1 MRLKHIKLS
10 GFKSFV
16 DSTSVSFPANLVG
29 VVGPNGCG
37 KSNVID
43 AVRWVMGE
51 SSAKTLRGDSMADVI
66 FNGSTVRKP
75 VGKAAVELVFDNSQG
90 KAPGAYA
97 GYSEIAIRR
106 ELSRDGQS
114 LYFINKSRCRR
125 RDITDIFLG
134 TGLGPRSYSI
144 IEQGMVSRI
153 IEAKPEELRVLVE
166 EAAGISKYKE
176 RRRETETRI
185 RHTQENLERVG
196 DICRELESQLRRLK
210 RQSSAAAR
218 YKILKQEERALRV
231 QLMSLRWRGLDQQ
244 LKEQDSNL
252 SRQQTQLE
260 SKIADQRGT
269 EKGIEKLRQELA
281 GANDRLNQTQ
291 GEFYQVGAEIASK
304 EQNIE
309 HSRQT
314 QQQRQQEL
322 QRLTEAHEEAQSHM
336 AADSDRVSDLQRK
349 LEECRPRLTN
359 VNQGFDQV
367 MEVLNSAEQSFH
379 QWQAEWDEFGRDAA
393 RPDQER
399 EVQRARIEEHHRQIE
414 HIAGRQARLAENLNE
429 IQLAFERT
437 DTPGLRTQVD
447 ELDQLYM
454 DLEQNVHAL
463 DRRIQQQREIVDDA
477 EEQLYEERH
486 RYQETS
492 ARLNSLR
499 EIQATALGAQDEDAV
514 AWLQKQRLSDVPRL
528 ARELDVEPGWEAA
541 VDCVLG
547 RRLGALC
554 VDSLDQAAADT
565 PSFPGSGLCM
575 VETKG
580 GKSADLPSSASTLLT
595 KVTCHRADLR
605 HWLGHVYIEH
615 NIEAAIERRG
625 QLAAHESIV
634 TQDGVWMGLNWV
646 MVAKGEG
653 VKAGLLVR
661 EKEIEHLSQVA
672 QQLTHELDNLDGS
685 IEDHRQRLVEL
696 EEEQAAKR
704 RALSDKTRQRTEL
717 HKKLG
722 HAEARAVELQARREQ
737 IQVDLSEL
745 DQFLGQAESELIEA
759 RSKLDNAQQLKQDF
773 HVRHAKLSAE
783 RSRLRQELEQANAAA
798 NTAREAKHREQFE
811 EKRLLAALE
820 TVQESIHRMD
830 NQQSTMTQRQQAL
843 RELLN
848 DGDPPENKLQEE
860 LNSLLDKRVTA
871 ESRLAQARKE
881 VEHLDSAIRDKEQDR
896 VEYENAAQQLR
907 ERAEQL
913 RLARQELVVR
923 RDTLAD
929 QVNEAGNQ
937 PQTVLR
943 EMPEDAEEETWQEQ
957 LDRVSARI
965 ERIGPVNLVAI
976 EEYEEQSERKSY
988 LDKQREDLSD
998 ALAMLEDVIHKIDR
1012 ETRARFKDTFEALN
1026 AQFQEF
1032 FPRLFGGGSAYL
1044 ELTGTDLLD
1053 TGVSVMARPPGKRNS
1068 TIHLLS
1074 GGEKAL
1080 TAVALLFAFFD
1091 LNPAPFCML
1100 DEVDAPL
1107 DDANVERYCK
1117 ILKTLA
1123 DRTQLI
1129 VITHNKITM
1138 EGASILIGIT
1148 MAEPGVSRLVSVDVD
1163 TAMEMAAQ

>member
-16 DSTSVSFPANLVG
+16 DPTSVSFPANLVG

-66 FNGSTVRKP
+66 FNGSTARKP
-75 VGKAAVELVFDNSQG
+75 VGYG
-90 KAPGAYA
+90 
-97 GYSEIAIRR
+97 EIAIRR

-114 LYFINKSRCRR
+114 LYYINKTRCRR

-218 YKILKQEERALRV
+218 YKTLKQEERTLRV
-231 QLMSLRWRGLDQQ
+231 QVMSLRWRGLDQQ

-252 SRQQTQLE
+252 SRRQTELE
-260 SKIADQRGT
+260 SKIADQRGA
-269 EKGIEKLRQELA
+269 EKGIEQLRQELA
-281 GANDRLNQTQ
+281 GANERLNQTQ

-304 EQNIE
+304 EQSIE

-314 QQQRQQEL
+314 QRQREQEL
-322 QRLTEAHEEAQSHM
+322 QRLTEAYDEAQGHGE
-336 AADSDRVSDLQRK
+336 ADRDRLADLQQK
-349 LEECRPRLTN
+349 LEECRPRLAQ
-359 VNQGFDQV
+359 VNQEFDRA
-367 MEVLNSAEQSFH
+367 MDSLKSAEDAFQH
-379 QWQAEWDEFGRDAA
+379 WQAEWDEFGRDAA
-393 RPDQER
+393 RPEHER

-414 HIAGRQARLAENLNE
+414 HTAGRQARLAETLNE
-429 IQLAFERT
+429 IQLALERT
-437 DTPGLRTQVD
+437 DTPGLRAQVG
-447 ELDQLYM
+447 EMDQLYA
-454 DLEQNVHAL
+454 DLEQGVHAL
-463 DRRIQQQREIVDDA
+463 DRRIQKQRELVDNA
-477 EEQLYEERH
+477 EEELYESRH
-486 RYQETS
+486 RHQETA

-499 EIQATALGAQDEDAV
+499 EMQASALGAQDEDAV
-514 AWLQKQRLSDVPRL
+514 AWLQKQRLSDAPRL
-528 ARELDVEPGWEAA
+528 AGELEVEPGWETA

-554 VDSLDQAAADT
+554 VESLNQLAAVT
-565 PSFPGSGLCM
+565 PSYPGSDLCM
-575 VETKG
+575 VENRG
-580 GKSADLPSSASTLLT
+580 GQCFDTPSATPTLLT
-595 KVTCHRADLR
+595 KVICHRADLK
-605 HWLGHVYIEH
+605 HWLGHVYISRD
-615 NIEAAIERRG
+615 IEAAILRRG

-634 TQDGVWMGLNWV
+634 TQDGVWMGQNWV
-646 MVAKGEG
+646 VVAKGEG
-653 VKAGLLVR
+653 AKAGLLVR
-661 EKEIEHLSQVA
+661 EKEIEHLSRVE
-672 QQLTHELDNLDGS
+672 QQLAHEIESLDGG

-696 EEEQAAKR
+696 EEEQAAQR
-704 RALSDKTRQRTEL
+704 RTLSDKTRQRTEL

-722 HAEARAVELQARREQ
+722 HAEARAVELYARRDQ
-737 IQVDLSEL
+737 IQADLSEL
-745 DQFLGQAESELIEA
+745 DQFLEQAESELMKA
-759 RSKLDNAQQLKQDF
+759 RSKIDNAQRLSEDF
-773 HVRHAKLSAE
+773 QVRHVNLSAE
-783 RSRLRQELEQANAAA
+783 RSELRQELEQANVAA
-798 NTAREAKHREQFE
+798 NSAREAKHREQFE
-811 EKRLLAALE
+811 QKRLLAALE
-820 TVQESIHRMD
+820 TLQESIHRMD
-830 NQQSTMTQRQQAL
+830 HQQSTITQRQQAL
-843 RELLN
+843 RELLH
-848 DGDPPENKLQEE
+848 DGDPPEIKLQEE
-860 LNSLLDKRVTA
+860 LDSLLDKRVKA

-881 VEHLDSAIRDKEQDR
+881 VEHLDSAIRGKEQHR
-896 VEYENAAQQLR
+896 VEHENVAQQLR
-907 ERAEQL
+907 EQVEQL

-923 RDTLAD
+923 RDTVAD
-929 QVNEAGNQ
+929 QIKENGRQ
-937 PQTVLR
+937 PQTVLQ
-943 EMPEDAEEETWQEQ
+943 ELPEDVQEETWQEQ
-957 LDRVSARI
+957 LDRIAARI

-988 LDKQREDLSD
+988 LDKQHEDLSA

-1012 ETRARFKDTFEALN
+1012 ETRARFKETFEALN
-1026 AQFQEF
+1026 SQFQEF
-1032 FPRLFGGGSAYL
+1032 FPRLFGGGNAYL

-1080 TAVALLFAFFD
+1080 TAVALLFGFFD

-1138 EGASILIGIT
+1138 EGANILIGIT

-1163 TAMEMAAQ
+1163 AAMEMAVQ